1 MSTQTPVIRV
11 MMMPRD
17 TNGHGTIFGGIILSY
32 IDQGGAV
39 GAIEAGCRQVVTV
52 AMDKVEFHAP
62 VFVGDLVSL
71 YTVVEREGRT
81 SMVVHVVVK
90 ARRQRDPAE
99 EVLVTEA
106 TVTYVNIDGEGT
118 PVPIRT

>member
-1 MSTQTPVIRV
+1 MSTQTPAIRV
-11 MMMPRD
+11 MMMPRE

-32 IDQGGAV
+32 IDQAGAV

-71 YTVVEREGRT
+71 YAEVEHTGRT
-81 SMVVHVVVK
+81 SVVVHVVVK
-90 ARRQRDPAE
+90 ARRQRDP
-99 EVLVTEA
+99 VGPLV
-106 TVTYVNIDGEGT
+106 
-118 PVPIRT
+118 